1 MAAELTDVMS
11 EAGIIATILF
21 KPEFT
26 LASDQLKP
34 NHFSDEQNAYIYYA
48 VCELAKRG
56 IEHIDPYGIINILN
70 AKEATKRMA
79 DKLTVESLT
88 ELIKLSEYI
97 ARPTLAEYNVLVK
110 NVVDKAFRRDMMTTL
125 SKCESLCKDDDND
138 KIQSKIYSEID
149 TLIAQYY
156 IGQKMEMFGNR
167 VDEMFAKLCAQQN
180 DGGLSGVESKFPIAN
195 EYFTYEKGELVL
207 VCAYRKEGK
216 SIYCMN
222 ELMDKLSKGYRCLYI
237 DSEMSDEQH
246 YIRFLS
252 LLAGISVKDI
262 KLKRYDADGER
273 RIDAANRWL
282 KSHTYVHYY
291 MTQLD
296 PDQIYFTAKRMMNTV
311 GLDFVIVDYIKS
323 QGSNT
328 SSEIYNMLGS
338 YTDFLKNRIA
348 GELQLPVLAAAQL
361 NRNGEISDS
370 FKIEQFASTVNI
382 LRRKSREEVER
393 DGRDCGN
400 YKLFVKLNRLGDQMG
415 DISTDYIDLNF
426 NGARVQFEQA
436 DRQHEQADLP
446 Y

>member
-1 MAAELTDVMS
+1 
-11 EAGIIATILF
+11 
-21 KPEFT
+21 
-26 LASDQLKP
+26 
-34 NHFSDEQNAYIYYA
+34 
-48 VCELAKRG
+48 
-56 IEHIDPYGIINILN
+56 
-70 AKEATKRMA
+70 
-79 DKLTVESLT
+79 
-88 ELIKLSEYI
+88 
-97 ARPTLAEYNVLVK
+97 
-110 NVVDKAFRRDMMTTL
+110 
-125 SKCESLCKDDDND
+125 
-138 KIQSKIYSEID
+138 
-149 TLIAQYY
+149 
-156 IGQKMEMFGNR
+156 
-167 VDEMFAKLCAQQN
+167 
-180 DGGLSGVESKFPIAN
+180 
-195 EYFTYEKGELVL
+195 
-207 VCAYRKEGK
+207 
-216 SIYCMN
+216 
-222 ELMDKLSKGYRCLYI
+222 
-237 DSEMSDEQH
+237 
-246 YIRFLS
+246 
-252 LLAGISVKDI
+252 
-262 KLKRYDADGER
+262 
-273 RIDAANRWL
+273 
-282 KSHTYVHYY
+282 

-328 SSEIYNMLGS
+328 SSEIYNMLGG

>member
-296 PDQIYFTAKRMMNTV
+296 QDQIYFTAKRMMNTV

-328 SSEIYNMLGS
+328 SSEIYNMLGG